1 MNHFVLK
8 AMTPRVP
15 APGVEM
21 RVINGEKMTMVFF
34 KLEPG
39 AGVPLH
45 AHPHEQVGTVLKGSI
60 EFVVADEKRIVR
72 EGEVYHVPS
81 NVVHGG
87 NVGSLPRRLLRSSPR
102 REKIFARL
110 VA

>member
-8 AMTPRVP
+8 DMTPRVP
-15 APGVEM
+15 GPGVEM

-39 AGVPLH
+39 AGVPLR

-72 EGEVYHVPS
+72 EGEAYHVPS
-81 NVVHGG
+81 NVMHGG
-87 NVGSLPRRLLRSSPR
+87 KGGESPSEIIEDFSPPREDLR
-102 REKIFARL
+102 
-110 VA
+110 

>member
-72 EGEVYHVPS
+72 EGEAYHVPS
-81 NVVHGG
+81 NVMHGG
-87 NVGSLPRRLLRSSPR
+87 KCGESPAEIIEVFSPPREDLR
-102 REKIFARL
+102 
-110 VA
+110 

>member
-8 AMTPRVP
+8 DMTAKTP

-21 RVINGEKMTMVFF
+21 RVINGKKMTMVFF
-34 KLEPG
+34 RLQPG

-60 EFVVADEKRIVR
+60 ELVVADEKRIVL
-72 EGEVYHVPS
+72 EGEAYHVLY
-81 NVVHGG
+81 NVLHGG
-87 NVGSLPRRLLRSSPR
+87 KCGESPSEIIEVFSPAREDLR
-102 REKIFARL
+102 
-110 VA
+110 

>member
-60 EFVVADEKRIVR
+60 EFVIADEKRIVR
-72 EGEVYHVPS
+72 EGEAYQVPS
-81 NVVHGG
+81 NVLHGG
-87 NVGSLPRRLLRSSPR
+87 KCGESPSEIIEVFSPVREDLR
-102 REKIFARL
+102 
-110 VA
+110 